1 MKLFKMYLN
10 FYKKLKALKNEISYL
25 IDQYWRLEKKYNQCK
40 NDLKFAKECIK
51 QCSDYADG
59 NPYLAYYIVPEEKLL
74 GIRRVTD
81 EAILRLG
88 E

>member
-1 MKLFKMYLN
+1 MKLFKIYLD
-10 FYKKLKALKNEISYL
+10 FYRRLKRWKKACYELDKKNKQLIS
-25 IDQYWRLEKKYNQCK
+25 
-40 NDLKFAKECIK
+40 DLSFAKECIK

-59 NPYLAYYIVPEEKLL
+59 NPYLEYYIVPEEKLL
-74 GIRRVTD
+74 GIKRVTN